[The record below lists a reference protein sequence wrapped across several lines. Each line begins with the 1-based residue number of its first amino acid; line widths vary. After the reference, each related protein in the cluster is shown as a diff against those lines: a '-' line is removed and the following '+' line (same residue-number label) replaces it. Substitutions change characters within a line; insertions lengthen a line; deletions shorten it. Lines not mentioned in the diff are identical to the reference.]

1 MAQPVLPEEIP
12 KENHKAA
19 GPGYGICP
27 KYDSDIP
34 EKRTAVKIH
43 ATLSPHQKVIIITME
58 SRERPAPL
66 STPPIPWEKASIKYP
81 MDTLLAI
88 RVPYDTTS
96 GSELNSLIRY
106 GAQNKS

>member
-1 MAQPVLPEEIP
+1 MGYAQNTILISP
-12 KENHKAA
+12 K
-19 GPGYGICP
+19 
-27 KYDSDIP
+27 
-34 EKRTAVKIH
+34 KRTAVKIH

-106 GAQNKS
+106 GAQN